1 MQRPPMVAI
10 IGRKNSGKTTLV
22 VRLAAE
28 LHRRGHRVMTI
39 KHGAHTFNID
49 PASTDT
55 YRHYHE
61 GHAERV
67 AMVAP
72 DKFALVMRWS
82 DELSAED
89 IASRY
94 MSDADIVLC
103 EGFKKSALPKIEIH
117 RRETHESPLLG
128 STDVDERTYRALV
141 TDDDR
146 VNTTLPV
153 IRPDVDGWL
162 ENLAGFVE
170 REIMR
175 TGRSDA
181 SPHT

>member
-1 MQRPPMVAI
+1 MVAI

-22 VRLAAE
+22 VALAAE

-67 AMVAP
+67 AMAAP

-82 DELSAED
+82 EELSAEG
-89 IASRY
+89 IASRF
-94 MSDADIVLC
+94 MADADVVLC
-103 EGFKKSALPKIEIH
+103 EGFKRSALPKIEIH
-117 RRETHESPLLG
+117 RREAHSSPLLG
-128 STDVDERTYRALV
+128 STEVDASTYRALV

-146 VNTTLPV
+146 VVTDLPV
-153 IRPDVDGWL
+153 IRSTAEGWL
-162 ENLAGFVE
+162 EQLAEFVE
-170 REIMR
+170 GTIMNR
-175 TGRSDA
+175 V
-181 SPHT
+181 P

>member
-10 IGRKNSGKTTLV
+10 IGRKHSGKTTLV

-49 PASTDT
+49 PAATDT

-61 GHAERV
+61 GRAERV

-72 DKFALVMRWS
+72 DKFALVVRWS
-82 DELSAED
+82 DEMTAEEV
-89 IASRY
+89 AEKH

-103 EGFKKSALPKIEIH
+103 EGFKRSVLPKIEIH
-117 RRETHESPLLG
+117 RREAHPAPLLG
-128 STDVDERTYRALV
+128 SAEVDASTYRALL

-146 VNTTLPV
+146 VETNLPV
-153 IRPDVDGWL
+153 IRLDTDNWL
-162 ENLAGFVE
+162 ESLAEFVE
-170 REIMR
+170 LKIMN
-175 TGRSDA
+175 RSA
-181 SPHT
+181 GAV

>member
-1 MQRPPMVAI
+1 MVAI

-67 AMVAP
+67 AMAAP
-72 DKFALVMRWS
+72 DKFALVMRWG
-82 DELSAED
+82 DELGPEE
-89 IASRY
+89 IASRF

-103 EGFKKSALPKIEIH
+103 EGFKRSPLPKIEIH
-117 RRETHESPLLG
+117 RRQGHASPLLG
-128 STDVDERTYRALV
+128 SAEVDTVDAATYRALV
-141 TDDDR
+141 TDDNR
-146 VNTTLPV
+146 VTTDLPV
-153 IRPDVDGWL
+153 IRLDADGWL
-162 ENLAGFVE
+162 EKLALFVE
-170 REIMR
+170 TTFMKTAAE
-175 TGRSDA
+175 
-181 SPHT
+181 